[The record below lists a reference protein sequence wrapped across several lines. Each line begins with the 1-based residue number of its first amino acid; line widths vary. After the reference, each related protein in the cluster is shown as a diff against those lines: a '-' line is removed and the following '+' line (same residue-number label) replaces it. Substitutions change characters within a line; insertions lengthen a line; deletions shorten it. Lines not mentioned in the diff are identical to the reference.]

1 MAVGGADFSP
11 LTAGASAL
19 RPGYTRLSPGIPPA
33 GALDLP
39 YFPSGTTAREVTML
53 ELPDP
58 H

>member
-1 MAVGGADFSP
+1 M
-11 LTAGASAL
+11 L
-19 RPGYTRLSPGIPPA
+19 RAAHHHRQPGYTMPLPGIPPA

-39 YFPSGTTAREVTML
+39 YPPSGTTAREVTML